1 MASAAR
7 PVSVTASNEAPRS
20 SSAKC
25 LAHHHCYHAGRP
37 HAAWYIVSTL
47 AFTLEYDCSGYT
59 DSRSG
64 QQRYSSCPA
73 QCKSDGCSIYANAE
87 TNPNDETHTNA
98 NQGYRQFDS
107 DIWSAALGWADH

>member
-37 HAAWYIVSTL
+37 HAAWCIVST
-47 AFTLEYDCSGYT
+47 FTLEYDCSGYT

-73 QCKSDGCSIYANAE
+73 QCKSDCCSIYTDTNNTE
-87 TNPNDETHTNA
+87 TNRNPDDETHTNA
-98 NQGYRQFDS
+98 NQG
-107 DIWSAALGWADH
+107 